1 MVRNDARSEVRDLQ
15 KRSEA
20 LADEDAAAAGKF
32 RRLHETTTVAVR
44 LLKDDADAV
53 TMMAAAQGVPVSS
66 LLRAWILAGLR
77 QESGDTVGAT
87 LTDLERGLRQL
98 RKALG

>member
-1 MVRNDARSEVRDLQ
+1 MARDDACSEVRHLQ
-15 KRSEA
+15 EQSEV
-20 LADEDAAAAGKF
+20 LADEDAAGAGKY

-53 TMMAAAQGVPVSS
+53 TTMAASQGVPVSS

-77 QESGDTVGAT
+77 QESGDSVGAT